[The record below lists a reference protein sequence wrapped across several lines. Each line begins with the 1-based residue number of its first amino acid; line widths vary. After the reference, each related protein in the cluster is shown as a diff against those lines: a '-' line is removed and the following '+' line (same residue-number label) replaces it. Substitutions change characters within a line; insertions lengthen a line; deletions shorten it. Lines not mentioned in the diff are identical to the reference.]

1 MNEKY
6 LKLKIESVVN
16 KILYEKNI
24 IDKNVFEKTS
34 TKLDK
39 LMFEKN
45 KKYIFLTFT
54 LYLLF

>member
-6 LKLKIESVVN
+6 LKLKIDSVVN

-24 IDKNVFEKTS
+24 IDDNVCEKTS

-39 LMFEKN
+39 LMFEEN
-45 KKYIFLTFT
+45 KK
-54 LYLLF
+54 

>member
-34 TKLDK
+34 AKLDK
-39 LMFEKN
+39 LMFEGNEK
-45 KKYIFLTFT
+45 
-54 LYLLF
+54 

>member
-24 IDKNVFEKTS
+24 IDKNVFYFFS

-39 LMFEKN
+39 LMFEEN
-45 KKYIFLTFT
+45 KK
-54 LYLLF
+54 

>member
-6 LKLKIESVVN
+6 LKLKMESVVN
-16 KILYEKNI
+16 KLLYKKNI

-39 LMFEKN
+39 LMFEEI
-45 KKYIFLTFT
+45 KK
-54 LYLLF
+54 

>member
-16 KILYEKNI
+16 KLLYKKNV
-24 IDKNVFEKTS
+24 IDKNIFEKTS

-39 LMFEKN
+39 LMFEDN
-45 KKYIFLTFT
+45 KK
-54 LYLLF
+54 

>member
-24 IDKNVFEKTS
+24 IDKNVFEKTY

-39 LMFEKN
+39 LMFEEN
-45 KKYIFLTFT
+45 KK
-54 LYLLF
+54 

>member
-16 KILYEKNI
+16 KILYKKNV
-24 IDKNVFEKTS
+24 IDKNIFEKTS
-34 TKLDK
+34 LKLDK

-45 KKYIFLTFT
+45 KK
-54 LYLLF
+54 

>member
-16 KILYEKNI
+16 KILYKKNI

-34 TKLDK
+34 IKLDK
-39 LMFEKN
+39 LMFEGNEK
-45 KKYIFLTFT
+45 
-54 LYLLF
+54 

>member
-16 KILYEKNI
+16 RILYKKNI

-34 TKLDK
+34 AKLDK
-39 LMFEKN
+39 LMFEEN
-45 KKYIFLTFT
+45 KKGLH
-54 LYLLF
+54 

>member
-24 IDKNVFEKTS
+24 IDKNVFEK
-34 TKLDK
+34 
-39 LMFEKN
+39 KN
-45 KKYIFLTFT
+45 RICCK
-54 LYLLF
+54 